1 MKKICWIL
9 ALSLLLTGCGK
20 KEAPAASSPAASSP
34 AQTVEEQEPLALES
48 LTVEFL
54 RGGADA
60 ATLMQAVKELPEQFK
75 AALEE
80 NGVAVDEVSVTMSGS
95 SAATAQA
102 VEEGG
107 ADLAFLP
114 VEELVRADAY
124 PHVLALAGEYRTD
137 LYAADTEYGR
147 NLSKR
152 SEPTWT
158 ELDHARWG
166 VVAGEDA
173 IELWLADHYEGNG
186 LSDLTTVTEYG
197 TWEELQAAAE
207 AGEIDVFPAAEELAD
222 FTLLSEGEPFYK
234 MAVVVSEEKA
244 DGRLT
249 DALLSALEDLQKGEF
264 AALFGPEPYAA
275 GTDEDL
281 DAQRRRASITG

>member
-9 ALSLLLTGCGK
+9 ALSLLLTGCGQ
-20 KEAPAASSPAASSP
+20 KESSAVPAPEAS
-34 AQTVEEQEPLALES
+34 AQTVEEQEPLTLES

-60 ATLMQAVKELPEQFK
+60 ATLMQVVKELPEQFK

-80 NGVAVDEVSVTMSGS
+80 YGVEVEEVSVTMSGS

-124 PHVLALAGEYRTD
+124 PRVLALAGEYRTD
-137 LYAADTEYGR
+137 LYAADTEYGA

-152 SEPTWT
+152 SEPTWA

-173 IELWLADHYEGNG
+173 IELWLTDHYEGNG
-186 LSDLTTVTEYG
+186 LSDLSAVTEYG
-197 TWEELQAAAE
+197 TWEDLYAAAE
-207 AGEIDVFPAAEELAD
+207 AGEIDLFPAVEEMTG
-222 FTLLSEGEPFYK
+222 FTLLSKGEPFYK

-249 DALLSALEDLQKGEF
+249 EALLSTLEDLQKGEF
-264 AALFGPEPYAA
+264 TALFGPEPYTA
-275 GTDEDL
+275 GTDGDL
-281 DAQRRRASITG
+281 DGQRRLATITG